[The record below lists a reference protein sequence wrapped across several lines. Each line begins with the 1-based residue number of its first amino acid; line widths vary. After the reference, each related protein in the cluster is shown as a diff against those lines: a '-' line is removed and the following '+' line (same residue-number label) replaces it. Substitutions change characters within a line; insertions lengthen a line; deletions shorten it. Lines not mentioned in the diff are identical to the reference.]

1 MRHEMQMLL
10 SHYRIATSPFEL
22 IPSLGPTVNYSALAK
37 QLSYPIFAKP
47 VAASTSNGITPSN
60 KISRPEDLEEIA
72 ETLRSQ
78 FSDQQI
84 LLENFLDGREF
95 TVAILGTSES
105 AKVLGALEVT
115 WYNPEGTNDKNPL
128 VDFAT
133 SSSKAGRG
141 PGHDMG
147 HVHADMEDPLVKKV
161 AGVALSAY
169 RALGCRDGGRVDI
182 RLSSETQ
189 GSVPNVVEVRRM
201 CCCPG
206 GSLLEPSSNSD
217 QVNPLFGLR
226 PDYSLFTCIARNN
239 GMEYHEVI
247 AEILASAFQRQS

>member
-1 MRHEMQMLL
+1 MLL
-10 SHYRIATSPFEL
+10 SHYRIAISPFEL
-22 IPSLGPTVNYSALAK
+22 IPSLGPTVDYSALAK
-37 QLSYPIFAKP
+37 QLSYPLFAKP

-60 KISRPEDLEEIA
+60 KISRPEDLEDVA
-72 ETLRSQ
+72 ESLRSQ

-84 LLENFLDGREF
+84 LLENFLDGREY
-95 TVAILGTSES
+95 TVAILGTGDS

-115 WYNPEGTNDKNPL
+115 GYNQEGANDKNPS

-147 HVHADMEDPLVKKV
+147 HVHADMADPLVKKV

-169 RALGCRDGGRVDI
+169 RALGCRDGGRIDI
-182 RLSSETQ
+182 RLSSEMQ
-189 GSVPNVVEVRRM
+189 GSVPNVVEV

-206 GSLLEPSSNSD
+206 GSLLEQSSN
-217 QVNPLFGLR
+217 P
-226 PDYSLFTCIARNN
+226 
-239 GMEYHEVI
+239 
-247 AEILASAFQRQS
+247 